1 MSHRLVT
8 QWQRDYIVAHI
19 NDRPRTDVARAAGVS
34 VHTVYRL
41 VREHGGEL
49 RHELATR
56 RPDAEDIVRRCY
68 PVMATADI
76 SAKYGISHGTVNKI
90 AAELGVTHGP
100 EVLRRMGDERNAR
113 LAAAREATDREEA
126 QRKRRITRRM
136 DELRFLSGQPQ
147 RTRFRFKAMPVR
159 IHKAKWHLCRKY
171 GYMADGTDAYTLRY
185 GGGTRRVRE
194 AYYEGKYKLT
204 FKPEET

>member
-34 VHTVYRL
+34 VYTVYRL

-56 RPDAEDIVRRCY
+56 RPDAEGIVRRCY

-100 EVLRRMGDERNAR
+100 EVL
-113 LAAAREATDREEA
+113 
-126 QRKRRITRRM
+126 RRM